1 MRILPIAAM
10 WLTGLLAIQGH
21 EKGARALEVV
31 FKPLTTIL
39 LLAVIGVPHTT
50 FAWLVSAGVVLSL
63 AGDIALLGNTNRVF
77 MVGLGAFLLAHV
89 AYTIAFLGAA
99 VWSPLVPV
107 VAVVMLLS
115 SIWLLRATWMGTA
128 NIHAP
133 TIAYAVVIS
142 VMVVSA
148 WAMIGGPLPLAA
160 FAAVGSVLF
169 YVSDASLAL
178 NRFRRP
184 IRHVSLLALGVYWI
198 GQLGIAIAA
207 SSGF

>member
-1 MRILPIAAM
+1 VRVLPIAAM

-21 EKGARALEVV
+21 ERGVRWLEVV

-39 LLAVIGVPHTT
+39 LLLVIGVPHTT
-50 FAWLVSAGVVLSL
+50 FARLISAGVVLSL
-63 AGDIALLGNTNRVF
+63 IGDIALLNDDNRAF

-99 VWSPLVPV
+99 VWSPFVPV
-107 VAVVMLLS
+107 VAVVMLVS
-115 SIWLLRATWMGTA
+115 TIWLLRATWMGTSRM
-128 NIHAP
+128 HAP

-148 WAMIGGPLPLAA
+148 WAMIGGPLALAP
-160 FAAVGSVLF
+160 FAAVGAVLF

-184 IRHVSLLALGVYWI
+184 VPHVSLLALGVYWI

-207 SSGF
+207 SSAF

>member
-1 MRILPIAAM
+1 M

-21 EKGARALEVV
+21 ERGVRWLEVV

-39 LLAVIGVPHTT
+39 LLFVIGVPHTT
-50 FAWLVSAGVVLSL
+50 FAWLISAGVVLSL
-63 AGDIALLGNTNRVF
+63 VGDVALLGNTDRVF

-89 AYTIAFLGAA
+89 AYTIAFLGVA

-107 VAVVMLLS
+107 YAVVMLVAT
-115 SIWLLRATWMGTA
+115 IWLLRATWMGTA
-128 NIHAP
+128 RVHAP
-133 TIAYAVVIS
+133 TIAYAVVIT

-148 WAMIGGPLPLAA
+148 WAMIGGPNALAP
-160 FAAVGSVLF
+160 FAAVGAVLF
-169 YVSDASLAL
+169 YISDASLAI
-178 NRFRRP
+178 NRFRSP
-184 IRHVSLLALGVYWI
+184 IQHISLLALGIYWI